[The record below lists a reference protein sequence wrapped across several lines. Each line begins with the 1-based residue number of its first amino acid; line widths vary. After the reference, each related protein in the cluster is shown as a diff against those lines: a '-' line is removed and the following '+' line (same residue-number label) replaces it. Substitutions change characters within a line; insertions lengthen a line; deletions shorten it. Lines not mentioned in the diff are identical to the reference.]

1 MAAPG
6 LRTKRK
12 HHDNDFS
19 SISHSCASD
28 SDGEACNHRR
38 RHRKKNASLEP
49 NQMRLR
55 IGLEDSA
62 HDHFPYS
69 KVCSISTSNENKE
82 VNITRS
88 DEVPGKSSADGTA
101 ASVADKSGNLSLGA
115 LKRAKRALQMKKQAQ
130 ELAAKMGC
138 HQDPGFA
145 PLINM
150 FPRQM
155 PRELSIRQKPPKAP
169 VLHLDAH
176 GREVDEQRNVINQP
190 KLTNLST
197 LKVNINKQKKEA
209 FQILKP
215 ELELDP
221 ESNPHYD
228 QRMGINKAKLLRP
241 KRIDFQF
248 VEQGAWSKQA
258 EIAKFKNQ
266 FGAGPDINPNLIEVS
281 DRVIIKEKPK
291 DPIPEVEWWDAVL
304 LPSGTYGDIGRG
316 SIKNDKL
323 KMEKITIY
331 VEHPLSAEPPAEPA
345 PPPPQSFKLT
355 KKEQKKLSTENRL
368 AKEKDRQEMISQGL
382 LEPPKSK
389 VKMGNLMQVLG
400 SEATQDPTRLE
411 MKIRSEA
418 AEREQAHIDRNIAR
432 KLTPAE
438 RREKK
443 MKKRFDNPNELEKI
457 VSRNLLTGCLVITE
471 DLTVV
476 VVEGGNKSIKRYGKL
491 MFKKINGA
499 ETVRNEEED
508 SMAEDD
514 DKPVTKCVLVWQG
527 NVAKSSFNS
536 FAVHQCRT
544 EASARKCFADAGVGH
559 YWDISVNTKD
569 DP

>member
-1 MAAPG
+1 
-6 LRTKRK
+6 
-12 HHDNDFS
+12 
-19 SISHSCASD
+19 
-28 SDGEACNHRR
+28 
-38 RHRKKNASLEP
+38 
-49 NQMRLR
+49 MRLR

-62 HDHFPYS
+62 HDHLPYS

-88 DEVPGKSSADGTA
+88 DEVPGKSCADGTA
-101 ASVADKSGNLSLGA
+101 ASVADKNGNLSLGA

-155 PRELSIRQKPPKAP
+155 PREVSILQKPPKAP

-176 GREVDEQRNVINQP
+176 GREVDEQDNVINQP

-197 LKVNINKQKKEA
+197 LKVNINKQKKDA

-221 ESNPHYD
+221 KSNPHYD

-241 KRIDFQF
+241 KRIGFQF

-266 FGAGPDINPNLIEVS
+266 FGEAQAKELKIKQAQLAKSKAGPDINPNLIKVP
-281 DRVIIKEKPK
+281 DRVIIKEKHK
-291 DPIPEVEWWDAVL
+291 DPIPEVECWDAVL
-304 LPSGTYGDIGRG
+304 LPSGTYGDIG
-316 SIKNDKL
+316 SDS
-323 KMEKITIY
+323 
-331 VEHPLSAEPPAEPA
+331 HHLSAESPAEPA
-345 PPPPQSFKLT
+345 LPPPQSFKLT
-355 KKEQKKLSTENRL
+355 KKEQKKLSTQNRL

-389 VKMGNLMQVLG
+389 VKMGNLMKVLG

-411 MKIRSEA
+411 KKIRSEA

-438 RREKK
+438 RHEKK
-443 MKKRFDNPNELEKI
+443 MKKQFDNPNEIEKI
-457 VSRNLLTGCLVITE
+457 VSVYKINDLSHSQTRRKVYVNAQRNRLTGCLVITE

-476 VVEGGNKSIKRYGKL
+476 VVEGGNKSIKRYRKL
-491 MFKKINGA
+491 MLKKINGA

-559 YWDISVNTKD
+559 YWDISVNT
-569 DP
+569 

>member
-1 MAAPG
+1 MAAPA
-6 LRTKRK
+6 KRK
-12 HHDNDFS
+12 HHDSDFS
-19 SISHSCASD
+19 SAD
-28 SDGEACNHRR
+28 
-38 RHRKKNASLEP
+38 
-49 NQMRLR
+49 
-55 IGLEDSA
+55 
-62 HDHFPYS
+62 DHLPHS
-69 KVCSISTSNENKE
+69 KVYSISTTNENKR

-88 DEVPGKSSADGTA
+88 DEFPGKSSADGTA
-101 ASVADKSGNLSLGA
+101 ASVAAKSGNLSLGD
-115 LKRAKRALQMKKQAQ
+115 LEKAKRALQRKKQAQ

-138 HQDPGFA
+138 HQDPEFA

-150 FPRQM
+150 FPWQM
-155 PRELSIRQKPPKAP
+155 PGEVSIGQKPPKAP

-176 GREVDEQRNVINQP
+176 GREVDEQGNVINQP

-197 LKVNINKQKKEA
+197 LKVNINRQKKDA

-228 QRMGINKAKLLRP
+228 ERMGINKAKLLRP
-241 KRIDFQF
+241 KSIDFQF
-248 VEQGAWSKQA
+248 VEEGAWSKQA

-266 FGAGPDINPNLIEVS
+266 FGEAREKELKIKQAQLAKSKAGPDINPNLIEVS
-281 DRVIIKEKPK
+281 DKVIIKEKPK
-291 DPIPEVEWWDAVL
+291 DPIPEAEWWDAVL
-304 LPSGTYGDIGRG
+304 LPSGTYGDIG
-316 SIKNDKL
+316 IKNDKL

-331 VEHPLSAEPPAEPA
+331 VEHPMSIELPAEPA
-345 PPPPQSFKLT
+345 SPPPQSFKLT
-355 KKEQKKLSTENRL
+355 KKEWKKLSTQNRL

-382 LEPPKSK
+382 LEPPKPK
-389 VKMGNLMQVLG
+389 VKIGNIMKVLG

-438 RREKK
+438 RNEKN
-443 MKKRFDNPNELEKI
+443 MKKLFDNPNELEKI
-457 VSRNLLTGCLVITE
+457 VSVYKINDLSHSQTRH
-471 DLTVV
+471 LTVV
-476 VVEGGNKSIKRYGKL
+476 VVEGGNKSIRRYGKL
-491 MFKKINGA
+491 MLKKINGA
-499 ETVRNEEED
+499 GNVRNEEED

-527 NVAKSSFNS
+527 FVAKSSFNS

-544 EASARKCFADAGVGH
+544 QASARKCFADAGVGH